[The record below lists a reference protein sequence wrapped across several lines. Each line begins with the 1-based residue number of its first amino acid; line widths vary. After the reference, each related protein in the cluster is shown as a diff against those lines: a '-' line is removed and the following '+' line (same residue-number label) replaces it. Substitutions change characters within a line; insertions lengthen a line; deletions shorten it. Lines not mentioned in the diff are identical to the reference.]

1 MWIEGDLYSF
11 AVVNRT
17 DADAKL
23 LASLAPLGTTVQV
36 FDTKYSYSDLTAFTK
51 RASDTLAK
59 DGLQFSSI
67 GPRPEIGKILITV
80 PASNA
85 NVQNALASAI
95 PEDSFVVV
103 TSGERSVATD
113 GE

>member
-17 DADAKL
+17 DADAQL
-23 LASLAPLGTTVQV
+23 LTSLAPSRTTVQI
-36 FDTKYSYSDLTAFTK
+36 FDTKYSYSDLTTFMEQ
-51 RASDTLAK
+51 ASDALVK

-67 GPRPEIGKILITV
+67 GPEPQIGKIAITV

-85 NVQNALASAI
+85 EFQSALASAI
-95 PEDSFVVV
+95 PEDSFVFV
-103 TSGERSVATD
+103 TSGERAVATD